1 MYAMCA
7 SEMSSCRLLREGG
20 VLVVAAV
27 SDAGE
32 DKARRRKMRVTEVN
46 IVRIV
51 VYSRMD
57 GWSVGG

>member
-7 SEMSSCRLLREGG
+7 SEMSSCRLLRDEG
-20 VLVVAAV
+20 VAAAVVV

-32 DKARRRKMRVTEVN
+32 DRARRRKMRVTEVN

-51 VYSRMD
+51 
-57 GWSVGG
+57 

>member
-1 MYAMCA
+1 MYVMCA
-7 SEMSSCRLLREGG
+7 SEMSSCRLLRDGG
-20 VLVVAAV
+20 VAAVVFVVV

-51 VYSRMD
+51 
-57 GWSVGG
+57 